1 MAPSHQ
7 ATEWERKLN
16 AMELRIQQVIWFEIQ
31 RERNRKSG
39 RKERKRYKDGDEAK
53 GVDMEYIHVL
63 HGKGRSLQDVH
74 VNSKDSLLCR
84 LQVIPKLR

>member
-1 MAPSHQ
+1 
-7 ATEWERKLN
+7 
-16 AMELRIQQVIWFEIQ
+16 MELRIQQVIWFEIQ

-39 RKERKRYKDGDEAK
+39 RKERKRHKDGDVDAK
-53 GVDMEYIHVL
+53 YIHVL
-63 HGKGRSLQDVH
+63 HGKGRRLQDVH